1 MESLDQIV
9 KKMKDD
15 IKFVGEFEKR
25 VTKLENNT
33 ITFKDQIE
41 KNYSSNKEQL
51 NNAKEMLL

>member
-1 MESLDQIV
+1 
-9 KKMKDD
+9 MKDD

-41 KNYSSNKEQL
+41 KNYSSNKEGL
-51 NNAKEMLL
+51 YPKLLPYEFNK